1 MPDAE
6 AVYRQGFSVRGGDF
20 AKAGAAA
27 CEIKEL
33 LKDLGIDSSTVRRAA
48 IVAYESEMNVIMYAW
63 EARMD
68 LTVSPGEVRLVI
80 DDRGP
85 GIADVELA
93 LTEGYSTATAEMRE
107 LGFGAGMGLPNIK
120 RNADVFTIDSEVG
133 RGTRL
138 EIIIRTNGHVT
149 P

>member
-6 AVYRQGFSVRGGDF
+6 SVLHREFPVKGGDF

-33 LKDLGIDSSTVRRAA
+33 LKDLGFDPSAVRRAA
-48 IVAYESEMNVIMYAW
+48 IVAYEAEMNVIMYAR

-68 LTVSPGEVRLVI
+68 LTVSPREVHLIV
-80 DDRGP
+80 DDHGP
-85 GIADVELA
+85 GIPDVELA
-93 LTEGYSTATAEMRE
+93 MTEGYSTATAEMRE

-120 RNADVFTIDSEVG
+120 RNADVFAIDTEVG

-138 EIIIRTNGHVT
+138 DITIRTNGHK